1 MREKFIRSVLVLSL
15 LSLTG
20 CEVRTEPAGDTSS
33 ASSTDSADTYAQSG
47 NGPIAKGQ
55 LNFVRGYQTGY
66 EQAMRVGKPMLIF
79 FTAEWCH
86 YCHQMADEAFT
97 DQQVV
102 NLSQNFVCVLVD
114 QETEP
119 EVGRQFRVAGWP
131 TVLFLSPRGVALNRI
146 VGKKPG
152 HQVVMAMQA
161 ALQNI
166 ARRSD
171 NGTWR

>member
-1 MREKFIRSVLVLSL
+1 MREKLVGCALLLAMLSVP
-15 LSLTG
+15 G
-20 CEVRTEPAGDTSS
+20 CEIGTEPTADGAAGIAGSGPS
-33 ASSTDSADTYAQSG
+33 AQSSQG
-47 NGPIAKGQ
+47 QIAKGQ

-66 EQAMRVGKPMLIF
+66 DQAMREGKPMLVF
-79 FTAEWCH
+79 FTAQWCH
-86 YCHQMADEAFT
+86 YCHQMAEEAFM

-119 EVGRQFRVAGWP
+119 EVSRQFRVAGWP

>member
-1 MREKFIRSVLVLSL
+1 MREKSIGIALVLAM
-15 LSLTG
+15 LSITG
-20 CEVRTEPAGDTSS
+20 CEVGTEPAVQGVGGADS
-33 ASSTDSADTYAQSG
+33 ASSSG
-47 NGPIAKGQ
+47 GQAARGQIAKGQ

-66 EQAMRVGKPMLIF
+66 DKAMREGKPMLVF

-86 YCHQMADEAFT
+86 YCHQMAEEAFT

-102 NLSQNFVCVLVD
+102 SLSQNFVCILVD
-114 QETEP
+114 QEAEP
-119 EVGRQFRVAGWP
+119 EVGRQFRVGGWP
-131 TVLFLSPRGVALNRI
+131 TVLFLSSRGVALNRM

-161 ALQNI
+161 ALQTI

-171 NGTWR
+171 GGTWR